1 MTSIQSVSGP
11 AVTESIRCADA
22 HGHLWISKGVEQA
35 PALDDERASLSELSS
50 FAEAGGGLILDC
62 QPGICGR
69 DGSVLARLAASTTV
83 TIVASTGFHLQKY
96 YVGGTG
102 PWSQS
107 AEEAERVF
115 RDELCHGLSEAPGV
129 KAGSIK
135 TAWGGTGGREDELL
149 LAALDVAMSVGVGM
163 TVHTEMGVGVERLA
177 TLIVDSGV
185 APNRVQLSH
194 VDKRPDIGLHAELA
208 HTGFVLG
215 YDTFLRPKYEPE
227 TNVWP
232 LIREMLERGLERNIA
247 IGLDIVDGSMWQAAG
262 GPGLRTIPGTIVP
275 RLRREGASETAI
287 SAVTSGNIC
296 RVLGGEE

>member
-194 VDKRPDIGLHAELA
+194 VDKRPDIGLHADRAYRLRVGIRYIPTPEVRTRDQRLA
-208 HTGFVLG
+208 ADTRDAGARTGEKYRDRVGHCRWLHVASRW
-215 YDTFLRPKYEPE
+215 RPRAENDPRHHR
-227 TNVWP
+227 P
-232 LIREMLERGLERNIA
+232 APPARGRERN
-247 IGLDIVDGSMWQAAG
+247 GD
-262 GPGLRTIPGTIVP
+262 
-275 RLRREGASETAI
+275 
-287 SAVTSGNIC
+287 
-296 RVLGGEE
+296 